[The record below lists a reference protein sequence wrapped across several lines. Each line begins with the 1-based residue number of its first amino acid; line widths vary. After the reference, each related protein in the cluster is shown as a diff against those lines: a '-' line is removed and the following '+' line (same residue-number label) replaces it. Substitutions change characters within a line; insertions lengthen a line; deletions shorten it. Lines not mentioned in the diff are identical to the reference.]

1 MELKLPA
8 IIKLHRLKNYLL
20 NILNKLAR
28 EELVS

>member
-8 IIKLHRLKNYLL
+8 IIKLHRLNNYLL